1 MFVLFGNLSY
11 LCNWSGKDPLG
22 RRSVMLQTCGWKP
35 EKFSSK
41 AEIGRRA
48 KQLPRIAWGCA
59 PISYFRFSQD
69 LHPELAKAVPRFCYG
84 KKRMI
89 ITKIIKDDETITI
102 IRFDAAADGCKC

>member
-1 MFVLFGNLSY
+1 MFVRFGNLSY
-11 LCNWSGKDPLG
+11 LCNLSGKDPLG

-41 AEIGRRA
+41 ADNSRRA
-48 KQLPRIAWGCA
+48 EQLPRKRGAVLQFLVI
-59 PISYFRFSQD
+59 RFSQD